1 MKMGIR
7 IEPHEPEAEL
17 LDASEIAQDV
27 AVLEKALA
35 QKRLERLMAEAL
47 VQNNVKQLI
56 ETIIDSGIC
65 ADEKEVIIRS
75 VQTFFIAVAPEDKRS
90 SLFAR

>member
-1 MKMGIR
+1 MAKR

-27 AVLEKALA
+27 AILEKALE

-47 VQNNVKQLI
+47 AQDDVKQLV
-56 ETIIDSGIC
+56 EAIIDSGIC
-65 ADEKEVIIRS
+65 MD
-75 VQTFFIAVAPEDKRS
+75 
-90 SLFAR
+90 

>member
-1 MKMGIR
+1 MAKR

-27 AVLEKALA
+27 AVLERALER
-35 QKRLERLMAEAL
+35 KRFERLMAEVLA
-47 VQNNVKQLI
+47 QDDIKQLV

-65 ADEKEVIIRS
+65 TDEKEVIVRA

-90 SLFAR
+90 SLFAL